1 MLQSGGESGG
11 DDPGSCS
18 DDAHRSWMRSCC
30 RKKYNALLRSLHAV
44 SHISASTLNL
54 SCSPP
59 STAFQP

>member
-1 MLQSGGESGG
+1 
-11 DDPGSCS
+11 
-18 DDAHRSWMRSCC
+18 MRSCC